1 MIRALVNGSW
11 KAFENDQLQP
21 GTNNFGFEGGLYET
35 FRTMDHQPIF
45 LVQHL
50 DRLFESAE
58 SMGLKPH
65 FQRYEIETMIDQVI
79 KEFPDPEQRARIL
92 LVPGKIIIYTTPLDL
107 DHNIYSGVS
116 VISIPAQRKDPHI
129 KTTDYSVCLNAYEI
143 AQDNNC
149 FDAILIDEDDQVFE
163 GSRSNVFWVKNNDLY
178 TREKDV
184 LPGITRQMIIMNSPH
199 PVNYSK
205 LKLLDLG
212 GADEVFLTN
221 SGSGIIPVVKVNN
234 TQIGVGNPGPIT
246 MNLLD
251 LYPTWMNN
259 ES

>member
-21 GTNNFGFEGGLYET
+21 GTNNFNFEGGLYET
-35 FRTMDHQPIF
+35 FRTKNHQPIF
-45 LVQHL
+45 LAQHL
-50 DRLFESAE
+50 DRLFASAE
-58 SMGLKPH
+58 SVNLKHH

-79 KEFPDPEQRARIL
+79 NEFPDPEQRARIL
-92 LVPGKIIIYTTPLDL
+92 LVPGKVIIYTTPLDL
-107 DHNIYSGVS
+107 DHGIYDGVS
-116 VISIPAQRKDPHI
+116 VISIPVQRKDPNI
-129 KTTDYSVCLNAYEI
+129 KTTNYSVCLNAYEI

-149 FDAILIDEDDQVFE
+149 FDAILIDEVGQVLE
-163 GSRSNVFWVKNNDLY
+163 GSRSNVFWVKENDLC

-184 LPGITRQMIIMNSPH
+184 LPGITRQIIIMNSPH
-199 PVNYSK
+199 PINYSK
-205 LKLLDLG
+205 LNLIDLG
-212 GADEVFLTN
+212 GSDEVFLTN

-234 TQIGVGNPGPIT
+234 TQIGVGRPGPIT

-251 LYPTWMNN
+251 LYATWMNN

>member
-1 MIRALVNGSW
+1 M
-11 KAFENDQLQP
+11 
-21 GTNNFGFEGGLYET
+21 
-35 FRTMDHQPIF
+35 
-45 LVQHL
+45 
-50 DRLFESAE
+50 
-58 SMGLKPH
+58 
-65 FQRYEIETMIDQVI
+65 
-79 KEFPDPEQRARIL
+79 
-92 LVPGKIIIYTTPLDL
+92 
-107 DHNIYSGVS
+107 
-116 VISIPAQRKDPHI
+116 
-129 KTTDYSVCLNAYEI
+129 NAYEI

-205 LKLLDLG
+205 LKLLDFG

>member
-21 GTNNFGFEGGLYET
+21 GTNNFDFEGGLYET
-35 FRTMDHQPIF
+35 FRTKNHQPIF
-45 LVQHL
+45 LAQHL
-50 DRLFESAE
+50 DRLFASAE
-58 SMGLKPH
+58 SIELKHH
-65 FQRYEIETMIDQVI
+65 FQRYEIKTMIDQVI
-79 KEFPDPEQRARIL
+79 NEFPEPEQRARIL
-92 LVPGKIIIYTTPLDL
+92 LVPGKVIIYTTPLDL
-107 DHNIYSGVS
+107 DHSIYDGVS

-129 KTTDYSVCLNAYEI
+129 KTTNYSVCLDAYEI

-149 FDAILIDEDDQVFE
+149 FDAILIDEIDQVLE
-163 GSRSNVFWVKNNDLY
+163 GSRSNVFWVKNNNLY

-184 LPGITRQMIIMNSPH
+184 LPGITRQMIIMKSPH
-199 PVNYSK
+199 SINYSK
-205 LKLLDLG
+205 LNLIDLG
-212 GADEVFLTN
+212 GSDEIFLTN

-234 TQIGVGNPGPIT
+234 TQIGVGRPGPIT

-251 LYPTWMNN
+251 LYATWMNN

>member
-21 GTNNFGFEGGLYET
+21 GTNNFDFEGGLYET
-35 FRTMDHQPIF
+35 FRTKNHQPIF
-45 LVQHL
+45 LAQHL
-50 DRLFESAE
+50 DRLFASAE
-58 SMGLKPH
+58 SVDLKHH

-79 KEFPDPEQRARIL
+79 NEFPDPEQRARIL
-92 LVPGKIIIYTTPLDL
+92 LVPGKVIIYTTPLDL
-107 DHNIYSGVS
+107 DHGIYDGVS
-116 VISIPAQRKDPHI
+116 VISIPVQRKDPNI
-129 KTTDYSVCLNAYEI
+129 KTTNYSVCLNAYEI

-149 FDAILIDEDDQVFE
+149 FDAILIDEVGQVLE
-163 GSRSNVFWVKNNDLY
+163 GSRSNVFWVKENDLC

-184 LPGITRQMIIMNSPH
+184 LPGITRQIIIMNSPH
-199 PVNYSK
+199 PINYSK
-205 LKLLDLG
+205 LNLIDLG
-212 GADEVFLTN
+212 GSDEVFLTN

-234 TQIGVGNPGPIT
+234 TQIGVGRPGPIT

-251 LYPTWMNN
+251 LYATWMNN